1 MLSAKPNYT
10 SRFLA
15 LMLTSWLVSTAAAD
29 EVPLPDL
36 VPDPELTATNVVRI
50 QLAALSRNDTLR
62 PDAGIEIT
70 FRFASPDNRRQTGPL
85 PRFIQLVKNPVYV
98 PMVDHRAAEV
108 GEPVTSGEK
117 QMVPVVLTARNG
129 ARAAYMF
136 VLGKQTEDCDG
147 CWMTEA
153 VIRIPMDHVSA
164 GSELSV

>member
-1 MLSAKPNYT
+1 MISVKPKYT

-15 LMLTSWLVSTAAAD
+15 LTLTSWLVATAAAD

-36 VPDPELTATNVVRI
+36 VPDPALTAINVVRI
-50 QLAALSRNDTLR
+50 QLAALSRNDTPR

-85 PRFIQLVKNPVYV
+85 PRFIQLVKTPVYS
-98 PMVDHRAAEV
+98 PMVAHRAAKV
-108 GEPVTSGEK
+108 GEPMRSGDK
-117 QMVPVVLTARNG
+117 QMVTVVLTARNG
-129 ARAAYMF
+129 AKAAYMF
-136 VLGKQTEDCDG
+136 ILGKQTEDCDG

-153 VIRIPMDHVSA
+153 VMRIPMDHVRA

>member
-1 MLSAKPNYT
+1 MISAKPYCA

-15 LMLTSWLVSTAAAD
+15 LILSSWLASTAVAD
-29 EVPLPDL
+29 EVLLPEL
-36 VPDPELTATNVVRI
+36 APDPELSAINVVRI
-50 QLAALSRNDTLR
+50 QLSALSNNDTPR

-85 PRFIQLVKNPVYV
+85 PRFIQLVKNPVYG
-98 PMVDHRAAEV
+98 PMVDHLAAEV
-108 GEPVTSGEK
+108 GEPVTSGDK

-136 VLGKQTEDCDG
+136 ILGKQTEDCDG

-153 VIRIPMDHVSA
+153 VMRIPMDHLSA
-164 GSELSV
+164 GSELSA